1 MQRIQFMLIILNIML
16 YNNYM
21 KFAIKILKNV
31 LNSLPLSN
39 FDAYNIYLHLHR
51 VKVSKHPQIN
61 IKFHLQNHSV
71 SNA

>member
-1 MQRIQFMLIILNIML
+1 MSIILNVTL
-16 YNNYM
+16 YNNYR
-21 KFAIKILKNV
+21 KFAFKILKNV

-39 FDAYNIYLHLHR
+39 FEAYNIYLYFHR

-71 SNA
+71 